1 MTEQYRQSKIS
12 SRLKKEGWLVVKLM
26 KTTMN
31 GIPDLMCL
39 RNGIVFFVEV
49 KTPKGILS
57 ELQKYTISELQKQGF
72 ETKIWTDYEND
83 Y

>member
-39 RNGIVFFVEV
+39 RNGIVLFVEV

-72 ETKIWTDYEND
+72 ETKIWTDYETD

>member
-72 ETKIWTDYEND
+72 ETKLWTDYETD

>member
-26 KTTMN
+26 KTTLN

-39 RNGIVFFVEV
+39 RNGVVFFVEV

>member
-72 ETKIWTDYEND
+72 ETKIWTDYETD